1 MGKTEIY
8 LNIVKLLM
16 MKTKNFV
23 IHVLT
28 LHKTMSPDTPSLPY
42 YFTRSNATQSY
53 LLGWGVGG
61 GGQRVLTQKF
71 KHSD

>member
-8 LNIVKLLM
+8 LKIVKLLM

-53 LLGWGVGG
+53 LLEGG
-61 GGQRVLTQKF
+61 GGGRKVLTQKF